1 MMVNEI
7 LDIAAQARED
17 CEGLEIPYT
26 VNVQLPHPDA
36 FTNEQLNDL
45 MLVVETALTRL
56 CLDIRDSSHA
66 MVRADVDYGPEH
78 FSL

>member
-17 CEGLEIPYT
+17 CEGLEIPYA
-26 VNVQLPHPDA
+26 VNVQLPNPDT
-36 FTNEQLNDL
+36 FTNEQLTDL
-45 MLVVETALTRL
+45 MVVVEAALTRM
-56 CLDIRDSSHA
+56 CMDIRDGSHA
-66 MVRADVDYGPEH
+66 LVSADVDYGPEH